1 MKKYLGLGLAML
13 AGVAIGAGGLSA
25 LNAQNAGGGYYISE
39 LFEVS
44 DQPTFQDYVK
54 QVPATVAKYG
64 GKYVVRGGKT
74 QANEGEPPARIVVI
88 TFKTMADA
96 QKWYGSPE
104 YSAIKPV
111 RQKSARSR
119 TYIVEGLPE

>member
-1 MKKYLGLGLAML
+1 MKKYLGLGLAL
-13 AGVAIGAGGLSA
+13 LVGIAIGAGGLSA
-25 LNAQNAGGGYYISE
+25 LNAQNAGTGYYISE

-44 DQPTFQDYVK
+44 DQATFQDYVK
-54 QVPATVAKYG
+54 QVPGTVAKYG
-64 GKYVVRGGKT
+64 GKYVVRGGKS

-104 YSAIKPV
+104 YAAIKPI

-119 TYIVEGLPE
+119 TYIVEGLPD